1 MSIQN
6 EYHHKESASEDSIA
20 VLPFRNM
27 SSDKENEYFSDG
39 ITEEIINALTKVDG
53 LSVIARSS
61 AFSFKGRDID
71 LREVG
76 VQLGVAYILEGSV
89 RKAGNKVRVSAQLI
103 KASDGFHIFS
113 EVYDQELQDIFEVQD
128 DISNKIVQKF
138 TDNIG
143 IQKSSKRLVTS
154 STESLEAY
162 EFYLKGLFNLYKGSL
177 EATKTAIQYF
187 EAASMKDEKFV
198 LPVAGL
204 AACYTFLGGSESMN
218 VAQAFSKAKE
228 YAQKTKA
235 LDNTVAETHLALATS
250 SFWCDWDFE
259 NCGNSIK
266 MAIQLS
272 PGTSSIHGF
281 NSVFLMATGKLD
293 EALVEAQLA
302 VKLDPLSLKG
312 KFQIGELYFRSE
324 RFIKAIEVF
333 DDILSENSFYTQ
345 ASIFKAWSH
354 LFLGDLELA
363 IKIFS
368 HIPVTVDESITFYGG
383 LAFTYY
389 KQGRTDKVL
398 ECLQDFKS
406 AITRGKIRWLNYHYT
421 LIFRALDENEKMF
434 EYLEKCL
441 SEKNTPLIFI
451 NVDPVWNEF
460 RSDPKFIELIEK
472 SFIPEKKDK
481 IVSIKTDT
489 KEELTINLK
498 NLLYIEAQ
506 ENYSRVVWKDDD
518 GLTEKLLR
526 ATLKNIEDQIADDNI
541 LRCHRSF
548 IINAKVKYSIL
559 GNSNGYR
566 LKSKLFKQTIPI
578 SRSLGK
584 EIVARLKN
592 SL

>member
-61 AFSFKGRDID
+61 AFSLKGRDID

-345 ASIFKAWSH
+345 ANIFKAWSH

-460 RSDPKFIELIEK
+460 RNDPKFIELIEK

>member
-6 EYHHKESASEDSIA
+6 ESLQRESASEDSIA

-39 ITEEIINALTKVDG
+39 ITEEIINALTKVEG
-53 LSVIARSS
+53 LDVIARSS
-61 AFSFKGRDID
+61 AFTFKGQDID
-71 LREVG
+71 LREIG
-76 VQLGVAYILEGSV
+76 IQLGVAYILEGSV
-89 RKAGNKVRVSAQLI
+89 RKAGNKVRVTAQLI
-103 KASDGFHIFS
+103 KASDAFHVFS
-113 EVYDQELQDIFEVQD
+113 EVYDRELQDIFKVQD

-138 TDNIG
+138 TENIG
-143 IQKSSKRLVTS
+143 TQKAKKKLVTS
-154 STESLEAY
+154 STENIEAY
-162 EFYLKGLFNLYKGSL
+162 ELYLKGRFNLYKGSL

-187 EAASMKDEKFV
+187 EAASIKDDKFV

-204 AACYTFLGGSESMN
+204 AACYTFLGGSGSMN

-228 YAQKTKA
+228 YAQKTNS
-235 LDNTVAETHLALATS
+235 LDDTLAETHLALATS

-266 MAIQLS
+266 KAIQHS

-281 NSVFLMATGKLD
+281 YSVFLMATGKLD
-293 EALVEAQLA
+293 EALIEAQLA

-324 RFIKAIEVF
+324 RFIEAIEIF
-333 DDILSENSFYTQ
+333 DDILSENSFFTQ

-363 IKIFS
+363 IKIFN
-368 HIPVTVDESITFYGG
+368 HIPVTMDESITFYGG
-383 LAFTYY
+383 LAFAYY
-389 KQGRTDKVL
+389 KQGRTDRVL
-398 ECLQDFKS
+398 ECLQNLKS
-406 AITRGKIRWLNYHYT
+406 DITSEKIRWLNYHYT
-421 LIFRALDENEKMF
+421 LIFRALDETEKMF

-441 SEKNTPLIFI
+441 GEKNTPLIFI
-451 NVDPVWNEF
+451 NVDPVWNDF
-460 RSDPKFIELIEK
+460 RDDPNFIELIEK
-472 SFIPEKKDK
+472 SFIPDKKDR

-506 ENYSRVVWKDDD
+506 ENYSRVVWMDND

-526 ATLKNIEDQIADDNI
+526 ATLKNIEDQIADDTI

-548 IINAKVKYSIL
+548 IINAKVKYTIL

-566 LKSKLFKQTIPI
+566 LKLKLFKHTIPI

-584 EIVARLKN
+584 EIVAKLKD
-592 SL
+592 S

>member
-1 MSIQN
+1 MQIHN
-6 EYHHKESASEDSIA
+6 ESHNKDLVSEDSIA

-39 ITEEIINALTKVDG
+39 ITEDIINALTKVEG

-61 AFSFKGRDID
+61 AFTFKGQDID
-71 LREVG
+71 LREIG
-76 VQLGVAYILEGSV
+76 IQLGVAYILEGSV
-89 RKAGNKVRVSAQLI
+89 RKAGNKVRVTVQLI
-103 KASDGFHIFS
+103 KASDAFHVFS
-113 EVYDQELQDIFEVQD
+113 EVYDRELQDIFKVQD

-138 TDNIG
+138 TENIG
-143 IQKSSKRLVTS
+143 TQKAKKKLVTS
-154 STESLEAY
+154 STENIEAY
-162 EFYLKGLFNLYKGSL
+162 ELYLKGRFNLNKGSL
-177 EATKTAIQYF
+177 EATKAAIKYF
-187 EAASMKDEKFV
+187 EAASKKDDKYV
-198 LPVAGL
+198 LPIAGL
-204 AACYTFLGGSESMN
+204 AACYTFLGGSGSMS
-218 VAQAFSKAKE
+218 VTQAFTLAEE
-228 YAQKTKA
+228 YAQKTN
-235 LDNTVAETHLALATS
+235 LIDDSVAETHLALANS

-259 NCGNSIK
+259 KTGNSIK
-266 MAIQLS
+266 KAIQLS

-281 NSVFLMATGKLD
+281 NSVYLMATGKLD
-293 EALVEAQLA
+293 EALIEAQLA

-324 RFIKAIEVF
+324 RFIKAIEIF
-333 DDILSENSFYTQ
+333 DDILSENSFFTQ

-368 HIPVTVDESITFYGG
+368 HIPVTMDESITFYGG
-383 LAFTYY
+383 LAFSYY
-389 KQGRTDKVL
+389 KQGRTDRVL

-406 AITRGKIRWLNYHYT
+406 DITTEKIRWLNFHYT
-421 LIFRALDENEKMF
+421 LIFRALDETEKMF

-441 SEKNTPLIFI
+441 GEKNTPLIFI

-460 RSDPKFIELIEK
+460 RGNPDFIELIEK
-472 SFIPEKKDK
+472 SFIPEKKDR

-506 ENYSRVVWKDDD
+506 ENYSRVVWFDDD
-518 GLTEKLLR
+518 GLSEKLLR
-526 ATLKNIEDQIADDNI
+526 ATLKNIEDQIADDTI

-548 IINAKVKYSIL
+548 IINAKAKYSIL

-566 LKSKLFKQTIPI
+566 LKSKLFKHTIPI
-578 SRSLGK
+578 SRKLGK
-584 EIVARLKN
+584 EIVAKLKD
-592 SL
+592 S